1 MNGNMFCLRYKV
13 LLLESR
19 FFYFNSWQLT
29 CELIRKM
36 QRDVQLPLQPKSGRH
51 LVSRQ
56 PAREQ
61 LHAAWSAA
69 VTRGWLDHTSA
80 RTIHC
85 LVDTAGSSWLVSA
98 VLSELLQSK

>member
-1 MNGNMFCLRYKV
+1 
-13 LLLESR
+13 
-19 FFYFNSWQLT
+19 
-29 CELIRKM
+29 M

-61 LHAAWSAA
+61 LHSAWNIA
-69 VTRGWLDHTSA
+69 VTRGWLDHSSA

-85 LVDTAGSSWLVSA
+85 LVDTAGSGWLVSA
-98 VLSELLQSK
+98 VLSELLQLRLVACPLKKLLLFYLVLLDIEINYKEEWI

>member
-1 MNGNMFCLRYKV
+1 
-13 LLLESR
+13 
-19 FFYFNSWQLT
+19 
-29 CELIRKM
+29 M

-61 LHAAWSAA
+61 LHSAWSAA

-98 VLSELLQSK
+98 VLSELLQLR